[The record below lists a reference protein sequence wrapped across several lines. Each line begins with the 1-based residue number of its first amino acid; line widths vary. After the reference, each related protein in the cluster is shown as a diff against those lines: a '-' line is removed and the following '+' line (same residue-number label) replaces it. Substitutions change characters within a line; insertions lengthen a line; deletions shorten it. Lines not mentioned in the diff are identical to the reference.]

1 MRRPQYAQS
10 TGCARLGTL
19 GTVLN
24 RSGCEN
30 EHRMRSVATFRITR
44 PGTSLVMPDAPRPL
58 SRWQRL
64 GSARLAEAAR
74 YVFGGNR
81 DSSQELRLRRCP
93 EGRVRECPSTSF
105 YGALGIKVVGLGWP
119 SGVERGRVVF
129 PTIPPASDV
138 QQQGV
143 EGLASV
149 STSGIHGSAVRAR
162 KACRS
167 WRRAAT
173 TVGSKWEPASLPIVI
188 RACSQVLARR

>member
-1 MRRPQYAQS
+1 MRERTQDAKRGHVSNHPAGDFVGYARCSPAAFTLAAAGKRPI
-10 TGCARLGTL
+10 GR
-19 GTVLN
+19 
-24 RSGCEN
+24 
-30 EHRMRSVATFRITR
+30 
-44 PGTSLVMPDAPRPL
+44 
-58 SRWQRL
+58 
-64 GSARLAEAAR
+64 GSA
-74 YVFGGNR
+74 
-81 DSSQELRLRRCP
+81 LRLRWEQGLVTRATP
-93 EGRVRECPSTSF
+93 PAVPRRSGPRCPSTSF